1 MFVLSALIN
10 VGPLVTYMI
19 SSLKFIYFPIYFFS
33 LFLKKII
40 VIDFKLCNVCK
51 LKTSENVIRNSNEV
65 LKRTEGLRKKKNYQ
79 QQNKKSC
86 HLILIL

>member
-65 LKRTEGLRKKKNYQ
+65 LKRTEGLRKKNYQ